1 MVVVQTSIHALE
13 RTDYEPKSWRPKA
26 FSMKTGIIG
35 LPQVGKTSLFRILT
49 KAHLSDAAYSNPRE
63 AHVGVARV
71 PDDRLDRLA
80 ALYNPRKLTHASVEY
95 VDVGAIGQEAL
106 KESGYIG
113 HLRNVD
119 ALAHVVRAFEDDSIP
134 HVGPIDPLRDIKNVE
149 LDLMVSDLGQI
160 EKRLERVEKDLK
172 KMKTADLEKEF
183 DLLKRAKAHVESE
196 RPLRELE
203 MSGEDKKRIRGF
215 MFLSEKPILYVLNV
229 SESTELGKGLE
240 AAVGKYKLS
249 EVASRPNA
257 AAAAICG
264 KVEAELSEMSDADA
278 AEFLSS
284 YGLKESGLVRLIRT
298 TYALLG
304 LISFFTA
311 GEDECRAW
319 TIPVNTRA
327 VNAAGAIHS
336 DLEKH
341 FIRAETIRWDQ
352 LLEAGSEA
360 NARAKGTLR
369 LEGKDYIVQDGDVMH
384 IRHSG

>member
-1 MVVVQTSIHALE
+1 
-13 RTDYEPKSWRPKA
+13 
-26 FSMKTGIIG
+26 MKTGIIG

-49 KAHLSDAAYSNPRE
+49 KADLSEAAFSNPRE
-63 AHVGVARV
+63 AHVGVAKV

-80 ALYNPRKLTHASVEY
+80 ALYNPKKLTHASVEY

-134 HVGPIDPLRDIKNVE
+134 HVGPIDPLRDIRNVE
-149 LDLMVSDLGQI
+149 FDLMVSDLGQI

-183 DLLKRAKAHVESE
+183 DLLKRAKAHLESE

-203 MSGEDKKRIRGF
+203 MSPEDKKRIRGF

-229 SESTELGKGLE
+229 NESTELGKDLE
-240 AAVGKYKLS
+240 AAVSKYKLT
-249 EVASRPNA
+249 EVGARPNA
-257 AAAAICG
+257 SAAAICG
-264 KVEAELSEMSDADA
+264 KVEAELSEMSDAEAD
-278 AEFLSS
+278 EFLSS

-298 TYALLG
+298 SYALLG

-319 TIPVNTRA
+319 TIPMNTRA

>member
-1 MVVVQTSIHALE
+1 
-13 RTDYEPKSWRPKA
+13 
-26 FSMKTGIIG
+26 MKTGIIG

-49 KAHLSDAAYSNPRE
+49 KAHLSEHAYSNPRE
-63 AHVGVARV
+63 AHVGVAKV

-80 ALYNPRKLTHASVEY
+80 ALFHPKKLTHASVEY

-106 KESGYIG
+106 KESAYLGN
-113 HLRNVD
+113 LRTVD
-119 ALAHVVRAFEDDSIP
+119 ALAHVVRAFDDPSIP
-134 HVGPIDPLRDIKNVE
+134 HVGPIDPLRDIKNVDF
-149 LDLMVSDLGQI
+149 DLMVSDLGQI

-172 KMKTADLEKEF
+172 KMRSAELEKEF
-183 DLLKRAKAHVESE
+183 DLLQRAKSHLESE
-196 RPLRELE
+196 HPLREMGMTL
-203 MSGEDKKRIRGF
+203 EDKKCLRGF
-215 MFLSEKPILYVLNV
+215 MFLSEKPILYVLNI
-229 SESTELGKGLE
+229 SERVNLGKDLAE
-240 AAVGKYKLS
+240 AISRYKLA

-284 YGLKESGLVRLIRT
+284 YGLKESGLARLIRA
-298 TYALLG
+298 TYSLLG
-304 LISFFTA
+304 LISFFTT

-319 TIPVNTRA
+319 TIPVQTRA
-327 VNAAGAIHS
+327 VEAAGAIHS
-336 DLEKH
+336 DLQKH

-360 NARAKGTLR
+360 NARARGTLR

-384 IRHSG
+384 VRHSG

>member
-1 MVVVQTSIHALE
+1 
-13 RTDYEPKSWRPKA
+13 
-26 FSMKTGIIG
+26 MKTGIIG

-49 KAHLSDAAYSNPRE
+49 KAHLSEHAYSNPRE
-63 AHVGVARV
+63 AHVGIAKV
-71 PDDRLDRLA
+71 PDDRLNRLA
-80 ALYNPRKLTHASVEY
+80 ALFKPKKLTHASVEY

-106 KESGYIG
+106 KESAYLGN
-113 HLRNVD
+113 LRTVD
-119 ALAHVVRAFEDDSIP
+119 ALAHVVRAFDDPSIP
-134 HVGPIDPLRDIKNVE
+134 HVGPIDPLRDIKNVDF
-149 LDLMVSDLGQI
+149 DLMVSDLGQI

-172 KMKTADLEKEF
+172 KMRTADLEKEF
-183 DLLKRAKAHVESE
+183 DLLKRAKAHLESE
-196 RPLRELE
+196 RPLREME
-203 MSGEDKKRIRGF
+203 MTPEDKKRLRGF
-215 MFLSEKPILYVLNV
+215 MFLSEKPILYVLNI
-229 SESTELGKGLE
+229 SESVELGKDLAE
-240 AAVGKYKLS
+240 AIRKYKLTD
-249 EVASRPNA
+249 VASRPNA

-284 YGLKESGLVRLIRT
+284 YGLTESGLARLIRA

-304 LISFFTA
+304 LISFFTT

-319 TIPVNTRA
+319 TIPIHTRA
-327 VNAAGAIHS
+327 VEAAGAIHS

-352 LLEAGSEA
+352 LLEAGSES
-360 NARAKGTLR
+360 NARARGTLR